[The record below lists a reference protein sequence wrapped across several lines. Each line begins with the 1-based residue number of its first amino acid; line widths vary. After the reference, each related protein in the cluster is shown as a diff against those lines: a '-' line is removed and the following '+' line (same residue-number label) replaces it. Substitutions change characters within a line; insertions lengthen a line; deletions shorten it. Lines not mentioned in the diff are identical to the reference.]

1 MKNGRNRVLLILALL
16 LISITTV
23 SGCTPVGSQIAQG
36 WAGGVV
42 SDGTIFVGSMEGKL
56 VALGVSDGS
65 LRGDPVTLVAQ
76 AQSSG
81 FGCVPTGSSA
91 VAIYGSP
98 VVDGDLVFIGGYD
111 GKVRA
116 YLFESG
122 RLRAEPRWISR
133 QGDIGGSIIGGLAV
147 ADGRIYFGASDGKVY
162 ALDAVDGHRLW
173 TFETGG
179 KIWSTPTVEGDTL
192 YIGSFDGKL
201 YALDVFAKNNEERLR
216 WEQPFETEGTIVSA
230 PVVSGG
236 MVYIGS
242 FDRRV
247 YAVDATS
254 GGEVWRFPETDDEVD
269 TPIGWFWASLLVHNG
284 AVYAPNLD
292 GRVYVIDATS
302 GNRISNFDLEGPI
315 SSAPVLVN
323 DRVIVATTST
333 NRAKQEGKVFAL
345 DTTSRQQTMLQD
357 IEESIHAP
365 LFADGTTVYVHTMG
379 NFLYAIDTET
389 GAGRKYTLSAET
401 SE

>member
-1 MKNGRNRVLLILALL
+1 MKNRYNRVLLILALL
-16 LISITTV
+16 LVGVMTV
-23 SGCTPVGSQIAQG
+23 SGCTAAGSQMAQG
-36 WAGGVV
+36 WAGGAV
-42 SDGTIFVGSMEGKL
+42 SGDTIFVGSMDGKL
-56 VALGVSDGS
+56 VALGATDGS
-65 LRGDPVTLVAQ
+65 LRGNPIALVAQ

-81 FGCVPTGSSA
+81 FGCIPTAGTSA
-91 VAIYGSP
+91 VAVYGSP
-98 VVDGDLVFIGGYD
+98 VVDGDLVYIGGYD

-122 RLRAEPRWISR
+122 YLRAEPRWISR

-147 ADGRIYFGASDGKVY
+147 ANGCLYFGASDGKVY
-162 ALDAVDGHRLW
+162 ALDAVDGHKLW

-192 YIGSFDGKL
+192 FIGGFDRKL
-201 YALDVFAKNNEERLR
+201 YALSTADGTQKWV
-216 WEQPFETEGTIVSA
+216 FETGGTIVSN
-230 PVVSGG
+230 PVVSDGK
-236 MVYIGS
+236 VYIGS

-247 YAVDATS
+247 YAVDTTS

-269 TPIGWFWASLLVHNG
+269 TPVGWFWASLLVHNG

-292 GRVYVIDATS
+292 GRVYVINASS
-302 GNRISNFDLEGPI
+302 GNRISSFDLEGPI

-323 DRVIVATTST
+323 DLVIVATTST

-345 DTTSRQQTMLQD
+345 DTTNRQQTLLQD

-365 LFADGTTVYVHTMG
+365 LFADGTTVYVHTME

>member
-1 MKNGRNRVLLILALL
+1 MKNGHKRVLLILALL
-16 LISITTV
+16 LVGVMTV
-23 SGCTPVGSQIAQG
+23 SGCTAAGRQIAQG

-56 VALGVSDGS
+56 VALGVSDGN
-65 LRGDPVTLVAQ
+65 LRGDPITLVAQ

-91 VAIYGSP
+91 VAVYGSP
-98 VVDGDLVFIGGYD
+98 VVDGDLVYIGGYD

-133 QGDIGGSIIGGLAV
+133 QGDIGGSIIGGLIV
-147 ADGRIYFGASDGKVY
+147 ADGRIYFGASDGIVY

-173 TFETGG
+173 TFETGS

-192 YIGSFDGKL
+192 FIGGFDHNL
-201 YALDVFAKNNEERLR
+201 YALNTADGTQKWV
-216 WEQPFETEGTIVSA
+216 FETEGTIVST

-236 MVYIGS
+236 RVYIGS

-247 YAVDATS
+247 YAVDTTS

-269 TPIGWFWASLLVHNG
+269 IPIGWFWATPLVHNG

-357 IEESIHAP
+357 LEESIHAP
-365 LFADGTTVYVHTMG
+365 LFADGTTVYVHTME